1 MKGWRCVFVLYLAQR
16 APIVANP
23 IICERYIKRADM
35 NRGPLLLSH
44 KLNTHF
50 LSSKRDLVY
59 VMHHGC
65 DKTGKSICGILS
77 PTLMEGAHLFV
88 GTLGYYRNPRVRYRR
103 RGITIPE
110 LLFSLLV
117 LKIDLF
123 KWGWMFWTK
132 MKSPNRLI
140 CNWRAALNKLK
151 MLWKEMIV
159 FAVKY
164 EFNTAGNNTIIHIVV
179 ALFLCPWADYNVL
192 MLCRVLGAHRSFAA
206 RLTSA
211 PLAILSRSIAWDFQ
225 SRYKHYHFIKTSLRI
240 TRVTQLHRERSRGGW
255 DDVKESSDSVMHA
268 WRAVMRLL
276 LRRVTFSCRD
286 SRLV

>member
-1 MKGWRCVFVLYLAQR
+1 
-16 APIVANP
+16 
-23 IICERYIKRADM
+23 M

-88 GTLGYYRNPRVRYRR
+88 WTLGYYRNPRVRYRR
-103 RGITIPE
+103 RGITIRE

-123 KWGWMFWTK
+123 KWGWVFWTK
-132 MKSPNRLI
+132 MKSPNGLI

-151 MLWKEMIV
+151 MLWKETIV
-159 FAVKY
+159 LAVKY

-179 ALFLCPWADYNVL
+179 ALFLCPWADYNVV
-192 MLCRVLGAHRSFAA
+192 MSRRSPGVRVFRWIVVSRTISERFSKSIRAFPFNKDLSAPHAGDTSSPWEVA
-206 RLTSA
+206 RL
-211 PLAILSRSIAWDFQ
+211 
-225 SRYKHYHFIKTSLRI
+225 
-240 TRVTQLHRERSRGGW
+240 W
-255 DDVKESSDSVMHA
+255 DDVKESSDSVVHA
-268 WRAVMRLL
+268 WGAVMRLL